1 MRKLWSVI
9 LLLLLIGGAGWFL
22 WSGDRQ
28 SAAEEKHTVRIA
40 YLPITHALP
49 LFAEKELLT
58 ADDDVQ
64 VELIKYGSW
73 PELMDALNTGKVD
86 GASVLIELAVKA
98 REQGID
104 VRAAALGH
112 KDGNVIIGGNGIEK
126 VEHEEEQPQIAQ
138 LYLKAKAKVVEMSL
152 KLIRYDD
159 LQITPEAYAELVKRM
174 SAAKLIERIPEYEDF
189 VDRTLLP

>member
-64 VELIKYGSW
+64 VELIKYGSY
-73 PELMDALNTGKVD
+73 GCIKY
-86 GASVLIELAVKA
+86 
-98 REQGID
+98 R
-104 VRAAALGH
+104 
-112 KDGNVIIGGNGIEK
+112 
-126 VEHEEEQPQIAQ
+126 
-138 LYLKAKAKVVEMSL
+138 
-152 KLIRYDD
+152 
-159 LQITPEAYAELVKRM
+159 
-174 SAAKLIERIPEYEDF
+174 
-189 VDRTLLP
+189 